1 VRTLPDR
8 PNLDHLRHQAKDLL
22 AGLRGSNPTAT
33 LADAQASLAEQYGF
47 KSWTDLKAE
56 VDRRQGR
63 ADVADPALAQAIADR
78 FDLGE
83 VTEPMRSVARS
94 DEVGRPWS
102 LRTTKGRWW
111 VRSLENWWPI
121 VDVETEVDLQAA
133 AARAGIELP
142 APVRSRAGAIVEEIG
157 EQRWRVNEW
166 RHSGPPL
173 TAPAS
178 AETTESIGAILATL
192 HGLARPAD
200 RISPWYH
207 RRLFPESWPELAEQ
221 ARRAGASWAAD
232 LAAATGPLAELARVG
247 ADDPDPAPVLTHTAL
262 GPAQVR
268 RGAGGRLIVTGWE
281 YAGGLPPAW
290 ELADALMHWAIDP
303 DGRVNVPA
311 ARGLVEGYARTAS
324 VTPTVDLAAFRGAVT
339 SLANY
344 VHGQVDLALTVTDP
358 DDRQFYERS
367 VRHLLAHLPTLS
379 TLEQLSDTVAPV
391 A

>member
-1 VRTLPDR
+1 MRTLPDS

-22 AGLRGSNPTAT
+22 AGLRGSNPSAT
-33 LADAQASLAEQYGF
+33 LADAQALLAEQYGF
-47 KSWTDLKAE
+47 RSWTDLKAE

-102 LRTTKGRWW
+102 LRTTRGRWW

-121 VDVETEVDLQAA
+121 VDVETEVGLQTAA
-133 AARAGIELP
+133 AGAGILLP
-142 APVRSRAGAIVEEIG
+142 APVRSRTGAIVEEVG

-178 AETTESIGAILATL
+178 AETTRSVGAILATL
-192 HGLARPAD
+192 HGLAMPVD
-200 RISPWYH
+200 RISPWIR
-207 RRLFPESWPELAEQ
+207 RRLFTDSWADLAER
-221 ARRAGASWAAD
+221 ARRAGAGWAGD
-232 LAAATGPLAELARVG
+232 LATAVPTLVDLERIGTDSE
-247 ADDPDPAPVLTHTAL
+247 DPTPVLSHTAL
-262 GPAQVR
+262 GPSQVR
-268 RGAGGRLIVTGWE
+268 RGAGGRLTVTGWE
-281 YAGGLPPAW
+281 HAGGVPPAW

-303 DGRVNVPA
+303 DGQVNVPA

-324 VTPTVDLAAFRGAVT
+324 SMPTVDLAAFRGAVT

-344 VHGQVDLALTVTDP
+344 VHGQVELALTATDP
-358 DDRQFYERS
+358 DDRRFQERS

-379 TLEQLSDTVAPV
+379 TLERLSVTVAPV